1 MTRAPRQDDPATLGE
16 LTGLRSSKRSYYQ
29 EYRRSN
35 ERLAHTVQA
44 LDEISRALVRSA
56 EGPRAL
62 VEAVVRAAADH
73 LQARWVLLAVSDGT
87 LSGMRPGQLLCLHDE
102 LIDREQDYPA
112 EVLEHLRV
120 VRSRPS
126 ELTPFAAST
135 GRVRAPMMLE
145 DEPVGGIVALAGEG
159 VQVADTDLAITRVL
173 ANQAAVALYNSH
185 LFHTAAQLRG
195 RADQLTEEASRQ
207 AKHLVERQAELEQVQ
222 RRLAAAIQRQVID
235 EERHR
240 IARELHDSVT
250 QAVLSAGMIVEA
262 CRSELDGLGGAA
274 GEVGERLLPAK
285 EFTQQ
290 AVSQLRSAI
299 YALHNAA
306 DEAPGSLPLLLE
318 RLSHVHLP
326 TDVEVSVHVEG
337 ETTALPPTI
346 EHSMLRLT
354 GEALFN
360 TATHSDA
367 DRASVTLSYEPNQV
381 VLSVADDGN
390 GDPGELRR
398 SLETASASDV
408 SGHHRGLANMAA
420 RAEEMDGRLTL
431 GPAELGGVLVRL
443 EVPLP
448 PAGRSS
454 DE

>member
-1 MTRAPRQDDPATLGE
+1 MSNPRQEEPATLGE
-16 LTGLRSSKRSYYQ
+16 LTGVRSSKHSFYP

-62 VEAVVRAAADH
+62 VEAVVSAAAEH
-73 LQARWVLLAVSDGT
+73 LQAQWVLLAVSDGT
-87 LSGMRPGQLLCLHDE
+87 LGGMRPGQLLYQCGKFV
-102 LIDREQDYPA
+102 DRERELPD
-112 EVLEHLRV
+112 EVRAHLAAVRRNPGELVPEEHGG
-120 VRSRPS
+120 
-126 ELTPFAAST
+126 T
-135 GRVRAPMMLE
+135 VRAPMMLE
-145 DEPVGGIVALAGEG
+145 DEPVGGIVALAGG
-159 VQVADTDLAITRVL
+159 SVRVADTDLAVVRVL

-195 RADQLTEEASRQ
+195 RADQLDAEASRQ
-207 AKHLVERQAELEQVQ
+207 AEHLVQRQAELEQVQ
-222 RRLAAAIQRQVID
+222 ARLTAAIQRQVID

-250 QAVLSAGMIVEA
+250 QAVLSAGMIVEV
-262 CRSELDGLGGAA
+262 CRSELAGLDGAA
-274 GEVGERLLPAK
+274 GEVAQRLEPAK
-285 EFTQQ
+285 ELTQQ

-306 DEAPGSLPLLLE
+306 DEAPGSLPVLLE

-326 TDVEVSVHVEG
+326 TDVEVEVRISGDPVP
-337 ETTALPPTI
+337 LPPSA

-360 TATHSDA
+360 TATHAGA
-367 DRASVTLSYEPNQV
+367 DCAQVDLRYEPDRV
-381 VLSVADDGN
+381 VLTVADDGD
-390 GDPGELRR
+390 GDPQALRR
-398 SLETASASDV
+398 SLRVGGAEV
-408 SGHHRGLANMAA
+408 SGHHCGLANMAG
-420 RAEEMDGRLTL
+420 RAEEMGGELAIRR
-431 GPAELGGVLVRL
+431 AELGGVLVRL

-448 PAGRSS
+448 MAGE
-454 DE
+454 DADG

>member
-1 MTRAPRQDDPATLGE
+1 MSNPRQEEPATLGE
-16 LTGLRSSKRSYYQ
+16 LTGVRSSKHSFYP

-62 VEAVVRAAADH
+62 VEAVVSAAAEH
-73 LQARWVLLAVSDGT
+73 LQAEWVLLAVSDGT
-87 LSGMRPGQLLCLHDE
+87 LGGMRPGQLLYQGGKFVDHEDDLPDQVRAP
-102 LIDREQDYPA
+102 LA
-112 EVLEHLRV
+112 V
-120 VRSRPS
+120 VRRDPG
-126 ELTPFAAST
+126 ELVPEES
-135 GRVRAPMMLE
+135 GGIVRAPMMLE
-145 DEPVGGIVALAGEG
+145 EEPVGGIVALAG
-159 VQVADTDLAITRVL
+159 VRVADTDLAIVRVL

-195 RADQLTEEASRQ
+195 RADQLDAEASRQ
-207 AKHLVERQAELEQVQ
+207 AKHLVQRQAELEQVQ
-222 RRLAAAIQRQVID
+222 ARLTAAIQRQVID

-250 QAVLSAGMIVEA
+250 QAVLSAGMIVEV
-262 CRSELDGLGGAA
+262 CRSELEGMDGAA
-274 GEVGERLLPAK
+274 GEVAHRLEPAK
-285 EFTQQ
+285 ELTQQ

-306 DEAPGSLPLLLE
+306 DEAPGSLPVLLE

-326 TDVEVSVHVEG
+326 TDVEVEVRISGDPVP
-337 ETTALPPTI
+337 LPPSA

-360 TATHSDA
+360 TATHAGA
-367 DRASVTLSYEPNQV
+367 DRAQVDLRYEPERV
-381 VLSVADDGN
+381 VLSVADDGE
-390 GDPGELRR
+390 GDPEALRR
-398 SLETASASDV
+398 SLRLGSAEV
-408 SGHHRGLANMAA
+408 SGHHCGLANMAG
-420 RAEEMDGRLTL
+420 RAEEMGGELAIRR
-431 GPAELGGVLVRL
+431 AELGGVLVRL

-448 PAGRSS
+448 MAGE
-454 DE
+454 DVDG